1 MKSKVTKKHIS
12 SFQIIIVSFLAAI
25 LIGTFLLTL
34 PISSKDL
41 NWTAPLDALFT
52 STSAVCVTGLVVLDT
67 ATHWSFF
74 GKCIILG
81 LIQIGGMG
89 IVTMA
94 VFITMISGR
103 KIGLMQR
110 STMKD
115 AISAP
120 QVGGIIR
127 LTRFILKTTICIELS
142 GAVLLAPSFCKE
154 FGLFKGIGYAVFHSI
169 SAFCNAGFDLMG
181 VKEHFSSLTSYSA
194 HPIINVVIMLLIISG
209 GIGFLTWEDIKV
221 NKWNI
226 RKYRMQTKVILTVS
240 AVLIILPA
248 IYFYFVEFSYGNWA
262 NLSGGERF
270 FGALFQS
277 VTMRTAGFNTLDLA
291 AFHEPAQM
299 IMIFLMLI
307 GGSPGS
313 TAGGMKTTTLAVLI
327 ASSLAVFG
335 RREDAHFFGRR
346 IPQETVKYASTIL
359 TMYVALFLIGS
370 ICISSLENLPM
381 ITCMFEVGS
390 AIGTVGLSLGV
401 TPTLGA
407 ASRFI
412 IIVLMFFGRVGG
424 LTLVFAAVSG
434 TKKKLARLPEENI
447 TVG

>member
-1 MKSKVTKKHIS
+1 MKSKLTRRHIS

-25 LIGTFLLTL
+25 LVGTLLLML
-34 PISSKDL
+34 PVSSKDMA
-41 NWTAPLDALFT
+41 WTSPIEALFT
-52 STSAVCVTGLVVLDT
+52 ATSAVCVTGLVVLDT

-74 GKCIILG
+74 GKCILLC

-110 STMKD
+110 STLKD

-120 QVGGIIR
+120 HVGGIIR
-127 LTRFILKTTICIELS
+127 LTRFILKTTVCIEAI
-142 GAVLLAPSFCKE
+142 GALCLAPSFCKE
-154 FGLFKGIGYAVFHSI
+154 FGIFRGIGYSIFHSV

-181 VKEHFSSLTSYSA
+181 VKSSFSSLTSYA
-194 HPIINVVIMLLIISG
+194 GQPWINIVIMLLIIMG
-209 GIGFLTWEDIKV
+209 GIGFLTWEDVLV
-221 NKWNI
+221 NKWHF
-226 RKYRMQTKVILTVS
+226 RKYRMQTKVILVVS
-240 AVLIILPA
+240 ASLIVFPA
-248 IYFYFVEFSYGNWA
+248 IYFYFLEFSSGRWA
-262 NLSGGERF
+262 NLTAGERF

-327 ASSLAVFG
+327 ASSIAVFT
-335 RREDAHFFGRR
+335 RREDATFFGRR
-346 IPQETVKYASTIL
+346 IPEETVKYASTIL
-359 TMYVALFLIGS
+359 TLYLALFLIGS

-381 ITCMFEVGS
+381 MTCMFEAGS

-401 TPTLGA
+401 TPTLGT
-407 ASRFI
+407 ASRLI
-412 IIVLMFFGRVGG
+412 LIALMFFGRVGG

-434 TKKKLARLPEENI
+434 TRKKLSRLPQENI

>member
-1 MKSKVTKKHIS
+1 
-12 SFQIIIVSFLAAI
+12 
-25 LIGTFLLTL
+25 
-34 PISSKDL
+34 
-41 NWTAPLDALFT
+41 
-52 STSAVCVTGLVVLDT
+52 
-67 ATHWSFF
+67 
-74 GKCIILG
+74 
-81 LIQIGGMG
+81 MG

-110 STMKD
+110 STLKD

-120 QVGGIIR
+120 HVGGIIR
-127 LTRFILKTTICIELS
+127 LTRFILKTTVCIEAI
-142 GAVLLAPSFCKE
+142 GALCLAPSFCKE
-154 FGLFKGIGYAVFHSI
+154 FGIFRGIGYSIFHSV

-181 VKEHFSSLTSYSA
+181 VKSSFSSLTSYA
-194 HPIINVVIMLLIISG
+194 GQPWINIVIMLLIIMG
-209 GIGFLTWEDIKV
+209 GIGFLTWEDVLV
-221 NKWNI
+221 NKWHF
-226 RKYRMQTKVILTVS
+226 RKYRMQTKVILVVS
-240 AVLIILPA
+240 ASLIVFPA
-248 IYFYFVEFSYGNWA
+248 IYFYFLEFSSGRWA
-262 NLSGGERF
+262 NLTAGERF

-327 ASSLAVFG
+327 ASSIAVFT
-335 RREDAHFFGRR
+335 RREDATFFGRR
-346 IPQETVKYASTIL
+346 IPEETVKYASTIL
-359 TMYVALFLIGS
+359 TLYLALFLIGS

-381 ITCMFEVGS
+381 MTCMFEAGS

-401 TPTLGA
+401 TPTLGT
-407 ASRFI
+407 ASRLI
-412 IIVLMFFGRVGG
+412 LIALMFFGRVGG

-434 TKKKLARLPEENI
+434 TRKKLSRLPQENI